1 MMGRPRSRSRRDER
15 PGAPTVSADLER
27 WLNQDGDATLG
38 ALVELFGP
46 KSFAL
51 VFVMLLGVPALP
63 LPTGGATH
71 VFELIAALLALELI
85 AGRTEIWL
93 PRRWSRIDLAGPRR
107 QRFAR
112 ALLAVI
118 RRLERLSRPRLRVLF
133 EHQVSNV
140 VFGGLVLAGSLAAFL
155 APPFTGLDTLPA
167 LGVVLVSVGVLL
179 EDIVIVLVGM
189 AIGAIGVVLEI
200 VVGSAAVRGLS
211 DLL

>member
-1 MMGRPRSRSRRDER
+1 
-15 PGAPTVSADLER
+15 
-27 WLNQDGDATLG
+27 
-38 ALVELFGP
+38 
-46 KSFAL
+46 
-51 VFVMLLGVPALP
+51 
-63 LPTGGATH
+63 
-71 VFELIAALLALELI
+71 
-85 AGRTEIWL
+85 
-93 PRRWSRIDLAGPRR
+93 
-107 QRFAR
+107 
-112 ALLAVI
+112 VI
-118 RRLERLSRPRLRVLF
+118 RRLERLSRPRLRMLF
-133 EHQVSNV
+133 EYRASNV